1 MSLLQNEDFIIYQLR
16 TSYLNCIKDGVG
28 ERLIS
33 INSAVLNDPGF
44 RAAGWNTNPADAK
57 RSYSPPIPTAITS
70 DYFQVPPRSAGLP
83 PPGFGEDEDEGGMVT
98 GGGSHD
104 TVGPGP
110 VAKRRRRRE
119 QHEEED
125 SSDLSDESD
134 EEAEATQRAAQQIR
148 FAKMPIRT
156 RSGSSPISGSNLRD
170 GPSVLVTSPSR
181 PQGDSRLRRGSLGA
195 VEAVKERARRDTT
208 TSSDMS
214 SENELDPSVFK
225 RKQINPNKPA
235 QPSQLL
241 AQKLREDDEHQSL
254 NGDETQGREEDDS
267 DNESVD
273 TTLSSEFGE
282 TADSASLLEDVE
294 DPLMS
299 SPIVNMPRPITP
311 QNISPKKTKSNPPNL
326 QALPPA
332 RPISMVQPISELG
345 LAIKARKKKP
355 TSPFEAYATLSGK
368 GDPNPL
374 RIKVYA
380 PFSKNP
386 TKPFELLLRRTTQP
400 GDCGERQV
408 TVSDA
413 IGLSLWRYAEEAIAP
428 PIAGEQMNVNKWTLR
443 MTEDGEVDFD
453 FPALDRVK
461 PVVDFTLNNNR
472 GARARSRD
480 KPYDEF
486 ALVEATKEQYADNE
500 ALAPTGPEPISSLQ
514 EDPEN
519 ESGTEQPPQ
528 TRTGPIG
535 PRTNPVLGLPFASS
549 TLRNNGSTPADTPA
563 MPTSHATP
571 RTGASKIL
579 KIHFTSANAH
589 TQTLTIDVT
598 TDTYIAEVL
607 DTVCRKWNFD
617 RAHHILK
624 VSGTNTVAPL
634 DRTVEAIGGRADLDL
649 IRKRFGND
657 GPLSLTGSPG
667 STSPNAPLLL
677 TSQNPKKGKKAA
689 LHPLAQN
696 QDFLG
701 NTATYKRYNVV
712 RKQPM
717 SFTPSHPR
725 ILAIDGEYIHIM
737 PGDTGK
743 TLFDTGAKTSTI
755 HFSSV
760 VGCKVSRRHPKTF
773 RVVVYKE
780 RESKRYDFEAQS
792 VAEAAEIVSE
802 VKKGIEP
809 FNDDLV
815 KVGGIE
821 HAW

>member
-16 TSYLNCIKDGVG
+16 TSYLNTIKDGVG

-33 INSAVLNDPGF
+33 VNSAVLNEPGF
-44 RAAGWNTNPADAK
+44 RAAGWSANPADAK

-83 PPGFGEDEDEGGMVT
+83 PPGFGDDEDEGGMVT

-134 EEAEATQRAAQQIR
+134 EEAEGTQRAAQQIR

-156 RSGSSPISGSNLRD
+156 RSGSSPIRSSNLRD
-170 GPSVLVTSPSR
+170 GPSLLITSPSR
-181 PQGDSRLRRGSLGA
+181 PPGDNRLRRGSLGA
-195 VEAVKERARRDTT
+195 VEAVKQRARRDTA

-225 RKQINPNKPA
+225 RKQINPKKAA
-235 QPSQLL
+235 QASQIV
-241 AQKLREDDEHQSL
+241 AQKLKEEDEHRASNEEEIQDREDD
-254 NGDETQGREEDDS
+254 NS
-267 DNESVD
+267 DNESVG

-294 DPLMS
+294 DPLIS
-299 SPIVNMPRPITP
+299 SPIVNMPRPVTP
-311 QNISPKKTKSNPPNL
+311 QNTSPKKAKSNPLTL

-332 RPISMVQPISELG
+332 RPISMIQPISELG

-374 RIKVYA
+374 RIKIYA
-380 PFSKNP
+380 PFSKTP

-400 GDCGERQV
+400 GDSGERQV
-408 TVSDA
+408 AVSDA
-413 IGLSLWRYAEEAIAP
+413 IGLSLWRYSEEAITP
-428 PIAGEQMNVNKWTLR
+428 LISGEQVNINKWTLR

-453 FPALDRVK
+453 FPALDRNK

-486 ALVEATKEQYADNE
+486 ALVEATEDQYAENE
-500 ALAPTGPEPISSLQ
+500 ASAPSAPEPHSAIQ
-514 EDPEN
+514 EDTEN
-519 ESGTEQPPQ
+519 EVDFEQPQAPPQ

-549 TLRNNGSTPADTPA
+549 TFRNNGSTPADRPA
-563 MPTSHATP
+563 IPISHATP
-571 RTGASKIL
+571 RTGASKTL
-579 KIHFTSANAH
+579 EIHFTSANMH
-589 TQTLTIDVT
+589 TQTISVDVT

-696 QDFLG
+696 QDILG
-701 NTATYKRYNVV
+701 NTAPYKRYNVV

-743 TLFDTGAKTSTI
+743 TLFDSGAKTSTI

-792 VAEAAEIVSE
+792 VAEAADIVSE
-802 VKKGIEP
+802 IKKGIEP
-809 FNDDLV
+809 YNGDFV
-815 KVGGIE
+815 
-821 HAW
+821 

>member
-1 MSLLQNEDFIIYQLR
+1 
-16 TSYLNCIKDGVG
+16 
-28 ERLIS
+28 
-33 INSAVLNDPGF
+33 
-44 RAAGWNTNPADAK
+44 
-57 RSYSPPIPTAITS
+57 
-70 DYFQVPPRSAGLP
+70 
-83 PPGFGEDEDEGGMVT
+83 
-98 GGGSHD
+98 
-104 TVGPGP
+104 
-110 VAKRRRRRE
+110 
-119 QHEEED
+119 
-125 SSDLSDESD
+125 
-134 EEAEATQRAAQQIR
+134 
-148 FAKMPIRT
+148 MPIRT
-156 RSGSSPISGSNLRD
+156 RSGSSPIRSSNLRD

-181 PQGDSRLRRGSLGA
+181 PPSDNRLRRGSLGA
-195 VEAVKERARRDTT
+195 VEAVKERARRDTA

-225 RKQINPNKPA
+225 RKQINPAKA
-235 QPSQLL
+235 AKASRLL
-241 AQKLREDDEHQSL
+241 ARKLK
-254 NGDETQGREEDDS
+254 EEDEIRSLKEEENQDEEEDNS
-267 DNESVD
+267 DNESVG

-299 SPIVNMPRPITP
+299 SPIVNMPRPVTP
-311 QNISPKKTKSNPPNL
+311 PNTSPKKAKPNSSTL

-345 LAIKARKKKP
+345 LAIKARRKKP

-374 RIKVYA
+374 RIKIYA

-386 TKPFELLLRRTTQP
+386 TKPYELLLRRTTQP
-400 GDCGERQV
+400 GDSGERQV

-428 PIAGEQMNVNKWTLR
+428 PISGEEMNVNKWTLR

-453 FPALDRVK
+453 FPALDRGK

-486 ALVEATKEQYADNE
+486 ALVEATQEQYAEKE
-500 ALAPTGPEPISSLQ
+500 ALAPSAPEPTSAVQ

-519 ESGTEQPPQ
+519 DADVEQPQPPPQ

-549 TLRNNGSTPADTPA
+549 SLRNNGNMPADVPA
-563 MPTSHATP
+563 IPTSHATP
-571 RTGASKIL
+571 RTGASKTL

-589 TQTLTIDVT
+589 TQTLSVDVT

-607 DTVCRKWNFD
+607 DTACRKWNFD

-634 DRTVEAIGGRADLDL
+634 DRTVESIGGRADLDL

-677 TSQNPKKGKKAA
+677 TSQNPVKKGKKAVI
-689 LHPLAQN
+689 HPLAQN
-696 QDFLG
+696 QDILG

-743 TLFDTGAKTSTI
+743 TLFDSGAKTSTI

-780 RESKRYDFEAQS
+780 RESKRYDFEAAS
-792 VAEAAEIVSE
+792 VAEAADIVREI
-802 VKKGIEP
+802 KKGIEP
-809 FNDDLV
+809 YNDEFV
-815 KVGGIE
+815 
-821 HAW
+821 